1 VKPPERPLS
10 DTCDSDAPVQ
20 ERPIAFW
27 SHGVSDGQP
36 LEVDLEAAARHLRFL
51 DPHEPRHTYQVAPD
65 VDGAPR
71 RVYHGPLAAVAR
83 HLIRANEAGAGVY
96 VMANAGDLLG
106 RKRENV
112 TRVRFGFVDLDG
124 GPLPEPDDHEAHAII
139 WTSPGKAHLYWRVDG
154 VPVELFRPMQL
165 GLART
170 FSGDES
176 VVDPPRVLRLAGFL
190 HRKREPF
197 LVTAWWLDHDAPAYS
212 LDELR
217 RRFPLVDVEIR
228 HAQEAA
234 RRKAEQARAPR
245 PTPSPATA
253 ATFPEK
259 LLEVV
264 ERKAAGI
271 MSTGRHEL
279 LTWTARTCL
288 DNGLSRG
295 EAERLTLQARD
306 RLPARDRGPVP
317 DDEVVDVVAWAY
329 ANLQPGEPWREPT
342 PATTAASAI
351 IPPRLAARPATRTA
365 T

>member
-1 VKPPERPLS
+1 MVAERCHRDRHGYGSAVPDPPSAYRCAGAP
-10 DTCDSDAPVQ
+10 DAQ
-20 ERPIAFW
+20 ALR
-27 SHGVSDGQP
+27 
-36 LEVDLEAAARHLRFL
+36 VDLEAAARHLRFL

-83 HLIRANEAGAGVY
+83 HLIRANEKGAGVY
-96 VMANAGDLLG
+96 VMVNAGDLLG

-124 GPLPEPDDHEAHAII
+124 APLPEPDDHEAHAII
-139 WTSPGKAHLYWRVDG
+139 WSSPGKAHLYWRVRD

-190 HRKREPF
+190 HRKRHPY
-197 LVTAWWLDHDAPAYS
+197 LVTAWWLDHDAPAYT
-212 LDELR
+212 LGELR

-234 RRKAEQARAPR
+234 RRKAEQARALR
-245 PTPSPATA
+245 STPSPATA

-271 MSTGRHEL
+271 TSTGRHEL

-288 DNGLSRG
+288 DNGLSPR
-295 EAERLTLQARD
+295 EAELLTLQARD

-329 ANLQPGEPWREPT
+329 ANLQPGEPWGK
-342 PATTAASAI
+342 PAQATSSAAAI
-351 IPPRLAARPATRTA
+351 IPPGLALRPSTRSA
-365 T
+365 P

>member
-1 VKPPERPLS
+1 MIPPERPLP
-10 DTCDSDAPVQ
+10 DTRGNTTADQ
-20 ERPIAFW
+20 ERSQALW
-27 SHGVSDGQP
+27 SHGVSDGHP

-51 DPHEPRHTYQVAPD
+51 DRHEPRHTYQVAPD

-71 RVYHGPLAAVAR
+71 RIYYGPLAAVAR
-83 HLIRANEAGAGVY
+83 HLIRANEEGAGVFIM
-96 VMANAGDLLG
+96 VNAGNLRG

-124 GPLPEPDDHEAHAII
+124 AALPEPDDHEAHAII
-139 WTSPGKAHLYWRVDG
+139 WTSPRKAHLYWRVEG
-154 VPVELFRPMQL
+154 VPIELFRPMQL

-170 FSGDES
+170 FGGDES

-197 LVTAWWLDHDAPAYS
+197 LVNAWWLDHDSPAYT

-217 RRFPLVDVEIR
+217 RRFPLVDAEIR
-228 HAQEAA
+228 HAVEAA

-245 PTPSPATA
+245 PKPSPSAA

-271 MSTGRHEL
+271 TTTGRHEL

-288 DNGLSRG
+288 DNGLSER
-295 EAERLTLQARD
+295 EAELLTLQARD

-329 ANLQPGEPWREPT
+329 ANLQPGEPWGK
-342 PATTAASAI
+342 PAQAPSSAAAI
-351 IPPRLAARPATRTA
+351 IPPRLALHPSTRSSP
-365 T
+365 

>member
-1 VKPPERPLS
+1 MMAPERPLT
-10 DTCDSDAPVQ
+10 DTRGDAEAVQ
-20 ERPIAFW
+20 EKPPAWW
-27 SHGVSDGQP
+27 SHGVSDGRP
-36 LEVDLEAAARHLRFL
+36 LEVDLDAAARHLRFL

-71 RVYHGPLAAVAR
+71 RIYHGPLAAVSR
-83 HLIRANEAGAGVY
+83 HLTRANEEGAGIF

-112 TRVRFGFVDLDG
+112 TRIRFGFVDLDG
-124 GPLPEPDDHEAHAII
+124 APLPDPDDHEAHAII
-139 WTSPGKAHLYWRVDG
+139 WTSPRKAHLYWRVDG

-170 FSGDES
+170 FGGDES

-197 LVTAWWLDHDAPAYS
+197 LVTAWWLDHDAPPYS

-245 PTPSPATA
+245 PTPSPAA
-253 ATFPEK
+253 AETFPEK

-329 ANLQPGEPWREPT
+329 ANLQPGEPWGKPT
-342 PATTAASAI
+342 AAPTAASAI
-351 IPPRLAARPATRTA
+351 IPPRLAARPATRSA